1 MPKRLTLDE
10 IRTRK
15 GMTQEALAKASGVSR
30 STIAKLEL
38 GEHLPTQET
47 LGKLATVLGEQVHR
61 AKYGWRKVHKK
72 RGRPRRREE
81 AK

>member
-10 IRTRK
+10 IRTRR
-15 GMTQEALAKASGVSR
+15 GLTQAALAAASGVSR
-30 STIAKLEL
+30 STVAKLET

-47 LGKLATVLGEQVHR
+47 LGKLEAVLDEQVHR
-61 AKYGWRKVHKK
+61 CKYGWRKLQKK
-72 RGRPRRREE
+72 RGRPRREE